1 MKEHTAKLLD
11 RAQDAIEAADI
22 LLTNEKVDIA
32 AGRAYYAMFYT
43 AESLLNELGLAFNKH
58 SGVHAAFGKHFA
70 QTKALD
76 PKYHRW
82 LIDSF
87 DKRLIGDYGVEANLQ
102 MDVVALMIHQAQE
115 FLEAAKAYLI
125 KK

>member
-1 MKEHTAKLLD
+1 MKEPTAKLLD
-11 RAQDAIEAADI
+11 RAQDVIEAADI

-43 AESLLNELGLAFNKH
+43 AEALLNEMGLEFNKH
-58 SGVHAAFGKHFA
+58 GAVHAAFGKHFSK
-70 QTKALD
+70 TNLLD

-82 LIDSF
+82 LMDAF

-102 MDVVALMIHQAQE
+102 MDVVASMIHQAQE
-115 FLEAAKAYLI
+115 FLAAAKKYLGEE
-125 KK
+125 

>member
-1 MKEHTAKLLD
+1 VKENTAKLLD
-11 RAQDAIEAADI
+11 KAQDAIEAADI
-22 LLTNEKVDIA
+22 LLTNEKEDIA

-43 AESLLNELGLAFNKH
+43 AEALLNELGLEFSKH
-58 SGVHAAFGKHFA
+58 GGVHAAFGKHFA
-70 QTKALD
+70 QPNLLD

-102 MDVVALMIHQAQE
+102 TDVVLQMIAQA
-115 FLEAAKAYLI
+115 
-125 KK
+125 

>member
-1 MKEHTAKLLD
+1 MKEHTLKLLD
-11 RAQDAIEAADI
+11 RARDAIEAADI

-43 AESLLNELGLAFNKH
+43 AEALLNENGLQFNKH
-58 SGVHAAFGKHFA
+58 GRVHAAFGEHFA
-70 QTKALD
+70 KTKVLD

-87 DKRLIGDYGVEANLQ
+87 DKRLIGDYGVEANLH
-102 MDVVALMIHQAQE
+102 MDVVTSMIHQAQE
-115 FLEAAKAYLI
+115 FLEAAKAYLGEE
-125 KK
+125 